1 MPKNRNSRRPGAQ
14 GSPFATHGAPT
25 ALETYFRIWPSP
37 NPFPPPVNPLFR
49 DAGTP
54 PDLLPVEDRRRFYPG
69 NPFTGWE
76 PAKRLSGAKPRLAA
90 TPLRP
95 PPPKNRVL
103 ARSTPRHGW
112 LSRRLDLWCSVS
124 AENSVSRSSTHSA
137 WLADDLAT
145 GVSAVA
151 PTPQSVANP

>member
-14 GSPFATHGAPT
+14 GSPFATYGAPT

-95 PPPKNRVL
+95 PPPKSRPGAIYTPSRVAFEAPRSVVLCIRRKQRKQVFHALGL
-103 ARSTPRHGW
+103 AG
-112 LSRRLDLWCSVS
+112 RRLGYRRV
-124 AENSVSRSSTHSA
+124 RRGPYSSI
-137 WLADDLAT
+137 
-145 GVSAVA
+145 GC
-151 PTPQSVANP
+151 